1 MATARSIEEGKAK
14 VAEDGSKIGSMA
26 DEEATKGLL
35 ALVEVDAAVV
45 AAVVADV
52 GAEVGSIV
60 EEVGIVMKNKWNR
73 CYSSSPFE
81 IMGAFINGVKAIVA
95 A

>member
-1 MATARSIEEGKAK
+1 MAGSLATARSIEEGEAE
-14 VAEDGSKIGSMA
+14 VAEAGSMA

-52 GAEVGSIV
+52 GAEIGSIV
-60 EEVGIVMKNKWNR
+60 EEVGIVLKN
-73 CYSSSPFE
+73 E
-81 IMGAFINGVKAIVA
+81 
-95 A
+95 